1 MNLEAELARLE
12 TLDLAGLRAEWERRH
27 GEMPRLRSVDLLR
40 RVLAWRCQAAA
51 LGDLDSAT
59 RRLLRQD
66 RPVKPD
72 GLRPGKVLVR
82 EWLGVRY
89 EVEVVDDGFVHDGKV
104 WRSLSGVARH
114 ITGSRWNGPR
124 FFGLRS

>member
-1 MNLEAELARLE
+1 MSLEAELARLE
-12 TLDLAGLRAEWERRH
+12 SLDLSGLRAEWERRH
-27 GEMPRLRSVDLLR
+27 GEIPRLRSVDLLR
-40 RVLAWRCQAAA
+40 RVLAWRMQAAV
-51 LGDLDSAT
+51 LGDLDAAT

-72 GLRPGKVLVR
+72 GLRPGTVLVR
-82 EWLGVRY
+82 EWLGVRH
-89 EVEVVDDGFVHDGKV
+89 EVEVADDGFVHDGKV